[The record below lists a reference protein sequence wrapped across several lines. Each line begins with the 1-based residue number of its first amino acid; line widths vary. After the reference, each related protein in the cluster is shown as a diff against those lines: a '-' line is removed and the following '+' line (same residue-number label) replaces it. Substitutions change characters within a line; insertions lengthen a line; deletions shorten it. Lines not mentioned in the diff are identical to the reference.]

1 MSRPTINTDRH
12 SLPTLVTRLSTR
24 FLSLF
29 RTKLLTMGGAI
40 GAFLV
45 LALGAACAGND
56 GSPGTTDPIVTSV
69 CNAAAGATPSNAM
82 TVLGC
87 GDFKPARTSA
97 ELFVRGTTAYTTTWG
112 NPTAAGSVFYIWDVA
127 GNTPM
132 LVDSVKIDNARTLG
146 DIAVSDDGGYLIVAT
161 EATGSIVIYSLSNPR
176 QPQLVTR
183 FTSAETNAGVHTAE
197 IGRVNGKL
205 YGFLCI
211 DPGASPAR
219 LVIVDLS
226 NPASPQQVFS
236 QIIGTPYV
244 HDTFVRDDILF
255 LGLWNAGVA
264 IWDIGGGGKGG
275 TPAAPVEMGRLQ
287 TANGEV
293 HNIWWFKDPSTG
305 SAKYA
310 FIGEEGPGNI
320 GVSSLGDVHVVDVS
334 NPESP
339 REVAFY
345 TVPGAGTHNFSM
357 DEANGILY
365 AAYYNGGVRALDV
378 RGDLGTCT
386 DAQKSTPRNQAV
398 AICDLGKMGR
408 ELAVGLKDRANPV
421 FVWGVQYLGGSV
433 YASDMLNGIWKLRAV
448 SR

>member
-1 MSRPTINTDRH
+1 MR
-12 SLPTLVTRLSTR
+12 LP
-24 FLSLF
+24 LF
-29 RTKLLTMGGAI
+29 RFGGAV
-40 GAFLV
+40 AA
-45 LALGAACAGND
+45 LALALSAACSGDDN
-56 GSPGTTDPIVTSV
+56 GTTEPIVTNN
-69 CNAAAGATPSNAM
+69 CPAAAGATPAKAM

-87 GDFKPARTSA
+87 GNFKPARISA
-97 ELFVRGTTAYTTTWG
+97 EIAVRGTLAYTSTWG

-127 GNTPM
+127 GNTPT
-132 LVDSVKIDNARTLG
+132 LVDSVKVTGARTLG
-146 DIAVSDDGGYLIVAT
+146 DIAVSDDGAYLVVAT
-161 EATGSIVIYSLSNPR
+161 EIQGGSILVYSLTNPR
-176 QPQLVTR
+176 QPQLLTR
-183 FTSAETNAGVHTAE
+183 FANAETDAGVHTAE

-205 YGFLCI
+205 YGFLAI
-211 DPGASPAR
+211 DPGSSPAK

-236 QIIGTPYV
+236 QFIGTPFV
-244 HDTFVRDDILF
+244 HDTFVRDGILF
-255 LGLWNAGVA
+255 LALWNAGVA

-275 TPAAPVEMGRLQ
+275 TPAAPVELGRVQ

-293 HNIWWFKDPSTG
+293 HNIWWFKDPSTN

-310 FIGEEGPGNI
+310 FIGEEGPSNI
-320 GVSSLGDVHVVDVS
+320 GVSALGDIHVVDVS
-334 NPESP
+334 NMSSP

-345 TVPGAGTHNFSM
+345 TVAGAGTHNFSM

-398 AICDLGKMGR
+398 AICDLSKMGR
-408 ELAVGLKDRANPV
+408 ELAVGLTDRANPV
-421 FVWGVQYLGGSV
+421 FVWGVQFLSGSV
-433 YASDMLNGIWKLRAV
+433 YASDMLNGIWKLRAA

>member
-40 GAFLV
+40 GAFIV